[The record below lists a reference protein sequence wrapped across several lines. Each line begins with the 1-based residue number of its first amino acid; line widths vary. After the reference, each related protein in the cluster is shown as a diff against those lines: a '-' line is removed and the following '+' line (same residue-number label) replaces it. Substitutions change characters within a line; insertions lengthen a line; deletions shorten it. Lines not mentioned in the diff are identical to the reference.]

1 MLASNSTKIYSSFF
15 SKNTC
20 NLKNMFKVG
29 DTFSRTHNIEKRHT
43 THLSK
48 DLLSTYNM
56 IYMVEDVCSDNLE
69 EKLPPK
75 HTSVGFYVDMSH
87 EKSVP
92 TGNKIKINAKVSDID
107 KNKITFKTD
116 VYDDD
121 DRLISSGIHKRAVIK
136 FK

>member
-1 MLASNSTKIYSSFF
+1 MLASANHFYSNFF
-15 SKNTC
+15 SKKYCDLGNI
-20 NLKNMFKVG
+20 LKVG
-29 DTFSRTHNIEKRHT
+29 DTFQRTHNIEKKHT

-48 DLLSTYNM
+48 DSLSTHNM

-87 EKSVP
+87 DKPVP
-92 TGNKIKINAKVSDID
+92 TGNKIKINAEVSDID
-107 KNKITFKTD
+107 KNKITFKTN
-116 VYDDD
+116 VYDEYDK
-121 DRLISSGIHKRAVIK
+121 LISSGIHKRAVIQ